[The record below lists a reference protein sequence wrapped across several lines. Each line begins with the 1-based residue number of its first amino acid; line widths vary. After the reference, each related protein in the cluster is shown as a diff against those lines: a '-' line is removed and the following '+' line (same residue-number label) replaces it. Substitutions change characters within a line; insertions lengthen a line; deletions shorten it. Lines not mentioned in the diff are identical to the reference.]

1 MKTDKYRRLL
11 SCCPSLLGAAD
22 KTAND
27 MNEDLQNN
35 IPAQVTA
42 YVTAPVLF
50 CYVCYILD
58 SVKKNNINRI
68 FFLSRD
74 GYILKQ
80 IADII
85 IERKNSNTDEL
96 SLCFT
101 LFASQCAL
109 LQVRNSGG
117 FRKRRIIYRLYI
129 KECKEFFKESRTE

>member
-11 SCCPSLLGAAD
+11 SCCPSLLDAAD

-50 CYVCYILD
+50 CYVSYILD
-58 SVKKNNINRI
+58 SVKKKNINRI

-85 IERKNSNTDEL
+85 IERKKLKIQTS
-96 SLCFT
+96 
-101 LFASQCAL
+101 
-109 LQVRNSGG
+109 
-117 FRKRRIIYRLYI
+117 
-129 KECKEFFKESRTE
+129 

>member
-11 SCCPSLLGAAD
+11 SCCPSLLDAAD

-27 MNEDLQNN
+27 ENGALQNN

-85 IERKNSNTDEL
+85 IERKNSKYRRAI
-96 SLCFT
+96 FMFHAIR
-101 LFASQCAL
+101 FAMRFITSAKQ
-109 LQVRNSGG
+109 
-117 FRKRRIIYRLYI
+117 RRISKTQDYLQAIH
-129 KECKEFFKESRTE
+129 

>member
-11 SCCPSLLGAAD
+11 SCCPSLLDAAD

-27 MNEDLQNN
+27 KNGALKNN
-35 IPAQVTA
+35 VPAQVTA

-85 IERKNSNTDEL
+85 IERKKLKIQTSYL
-96 SLCFT
+96 YVSRYSL
-101 LFASQCAL
+101 
-109 LQVRNSGG
+109 RNA
-117 FRKRRIIYRLYI
+117 FYYKC
-129 KECKEFFKESRTE
+129 ETAEDFENA

>member
-11 SCCPSLLGAAD
+11 SCCPSLLDAAD

-27 MNEDLQNN
+27 ENGALQNN

-68 FFLSRD
+68 FFFPVT
-74 GYILKQ
+74 
-80 IADII
+80 DI
-85 IERKNSNTDEL
+85 
-96 SLCFT
+96 F
-101 LFASQCAL
+101 
-109 LQVRNSGG
+109 
-117 FRKRRIIYRLYI
+117 
-129 KECKEFFKESRTE
+129 

>member
-11 SCCPSLLGAAD
+11 SCCPSLLDAAD

-27 MNEDLQNN
+27 ENGALQNN

-85 IERKNSNTDEL
+85 IERKKLKIQTSYL
-96 SLCFT
+96 YVHAIR
-101 LFASQCAL
+101 FAMRFITSAKQ
-109 LQVRNSGG
+109 
-117 FRKRRIIYRLYI
+117 RRISKTQDYLQAIH
-129 KECKEFFKESRTE
+129 

>member
-1 MKTDKYRRLL
+1 VKTDKYRRLL
-11 SCCPSLLGAAD
+11 SCCPSLLDAAD

-27 MNEDLQNN
+27 ENGALQNN

-85 IERKNSNTDEL
+85 IERI
-96 SLCFT
+96 FMFHAIR
-101 LFASQCAL
+101 FAMRFITSAKQ
-109 LQVRNSGG
+109 
-117 FRKRRIIYRLYI
+117 RRISKTQDYLQAIH
-129 KECKEFFKESRTE
+129 